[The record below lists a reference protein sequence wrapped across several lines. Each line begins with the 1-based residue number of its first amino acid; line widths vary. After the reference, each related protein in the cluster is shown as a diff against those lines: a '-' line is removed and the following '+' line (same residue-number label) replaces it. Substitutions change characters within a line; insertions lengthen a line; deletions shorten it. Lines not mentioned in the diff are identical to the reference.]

1 MTIPKDWRFPIAVA
15 ALLAAMGV
23 VLVVTAAGETQTWD
37 EGIHLSAGYSY
48 LKTGDFKMNR
58 EHPPLFKL
66 LAAVPLLLLK
76 PDLPLDREAWKNG
89 WQIEFSRDFM
99 DLNRVSPDQILRYG
113 RIPTMLLT
121 LLLGVAIAVWTRRH
135 FGTAA
140 ALGALFLYAT
150 DPNVIAHGRY
160 VTNDLMVTLF
170 AFAVVIAWAKY
181 LETKRRR
188 DLVAAG
194 LLLGLAL
201 VSKFSALF
209 LIPVVVLLYLIRW
222 WQEGAV
228 ESPVSKKLSLKHC
241 LVSLA
246 VLAVIG
252 AVVIGA
258 VYGPETLRS
267 LGGPALID
275 EMRPAKEAN
284 PINSALRAMGYFFDL
299 PAHPYLLGLNR
310 VSEFDTEGHNAY
322 LLGRTSMF
330 GWWYYFPVVFAVK
343 TPTAVLLLVVAC
355 LGIGVYRSLAVAARK
370 GGVGRW
376 TSGLRT
382 LPFRWVALA
391 APMVVYGAML
401 FTSHVNLGVRYLL
414 PVYPFLFI
422 LLAAI
427 VMLKPKVWLI
437 VAVVAVQLFETVR
450 IYPDYLAFF
459 NTVSGGPGN
468 GPRYLADSNIDWG
481 QDLKKLR
488 KYLESTAPKERV
500 CFTYFGTASLPYY
513 FIPHFYLPEAKD
525 VELRKNMDCI
535 VAISV
540 TQLYDVYVAP
550 GTFSWLREKK
560 PLAKVGYSIYVYDLR
575 KGRTR

>member
-1 MTIPKDWRFPIAVA
+1 VTIPKEWRFPIAVA

-23 VLVVTAAGETQTWD
+23 VLLVTAAGETQTWD

-48 LKTGDFKMNR
+48 LKTGDFKMNQ

-66 LAAVPLLLLK
+66 LAGVPLLLLK

-89 WQIEFSRDFM
+89 WQIEFGRDFM
-99 DLNRVSPDQILRYG
+99 DRNRVSPDQILRYG

-121 LLLGVAIAVWTRRH
+121 LLLGFAIAVWTRRH

-140 ALGALFLYAT
+140 ALGAVFLYAT

-160 VTNDLMVTLF
+160 VTNDLMVTFF
-170 AFAVVIAWAKY
+170 AFLVVTTWAKY

-209 LIPVVVLLYLIRW
+209 LIPVVVLLYLFRW

-228 ESPVSKKLSLKHC
+228 EPPVRKSLSLKHC

-267 LGGPALID
+267 LGGPSLLD

-284 PINSALRAMGYFFDL
+284 SINAALRAMGYFFDL
-299 PAHPYLLGLNR
+299 PAHPYLIGLNR
-310 VSEFDTEGHNAY
+310 VSEFDTGGHRAY
-322 LLGRTSMF
+322 LLGKVSMF

-343 TPTAVLLLVVAC
+343 TPTAVLLLVVLC
-355 LGIGVYRSLAVAARK
+355 LGIGVWRLARGYRSLTVAVLK
-370 GGVGRW
+370 N
-376 TSGLRT
+376 
-382 LPFRWVALA
+382 LPFQWVALA
-391 APMVVYGAML
+391 MPMVVYGAML
-401 FTSHVNLGVRYLL
+401 LTSHVNLGVRYLL

-422 LLAAI
+422 LVAAVVI
-427 VMLKPKVWLI
+427 QRPKVWLI
-437 VAVVAVQLFETVR
+437 VAVVAIQLFETVR

-459 NTVSGGPGN
+459 NTMSGGPGN

-488 KYLESTAPKERV
+488 KYLESTAPKEKI
-500 CFTYFGTASLPYY
+500 CFTYFGTASIGYYFLPYL
-513 FIPHFYLPEAKD
+513 YLPETKD
-525 VELRKNMDCI
+525 VEQRKNVDCLA
-535 VAISV
+535 AISV

-560 PLAKVGYSIYVYDLR
+560 PLAKVGYSIYIYDLR
-575 KGRTR
+575 KGRVR